1 MTGFFDNA
9 KGGGGAPTANLKAI
23 GDFVHGEVV
32 DFFEKDYVPF
42 GKTDP
47 ELNKDGTK
55 RQQLVVIVQTTN
67 RNWAGVSKIP
77 TNDDGSMKDPSTDDG
92 KRAVYVPERSNIQYA
107 IGRALSAAKADFEK
121 GGTLGVKIANLEDTG
136 KGNPLKVHEAV
147 YTAPAANA
155 AFFAAQAAAPAQT
168 PAPVAQEQAQA
179 PAPANAQPA
188 AQAPA
193 PAAQPAAP
201 AAPAQD
207 PWATPAQPAAP
218 AQATP
223 AVDPWGGN
231 AAPATPA
238 PF

>member
-32 DFFEKDYVPF
+32 DFYEKDYVPF

-47 ELNKDGTK
+47 EKNKDGST
-55 RQQLVVIVQTTN
+55 RQQLVVIVQTEN
-67 RNWAGVSKIP
+67 RNWAGVSKVP

-92 KRAVYVPERSNIQYA
+92 KRAIYVPDRSNIQFA

-121 GGTLGVKIANLEDTG
+121 GGKLGVKIANLEDTG
-136 KGNPLKVHEAV
+136 KGNPLKIHEAV
-147 YTAPAANA
+147 YTAPVAGAQFFGGTQQQAPAQAAPQTPSNPAYEAPA
-155 AFFAAQAAAPAQT
+155 APAQPAAAPA
-168 PAPVAQEQAQA
+168 PAQA
-179 PAPANAQPA
+179 APPAQDPW
-188 AQAPA
+188 
-193 PAAQPAAP
+193 AAQPAAP
-201 AAPAQD
+201 APS
-207 PWATPAQPAAP
+207 TPA
-218 AQATP
+218 

>member
-1 MTGFFDNA
+1 MTDFFSNI
-9 KGGGGAPTANLKAI
+9 GGGGAPTANLKAI

-47 ELNKDGTK
+47 EKNKDGSN
-55 RQQLVVIVQTTN
+55 RQQLVVIVQTAN

-77 TNDDGSMKDPSTDDG
+77 DVDSTDPSKGKKDPSLDDG

-107 IGRALSAAKADFEK
+107 IGRALTAAGAGFEK

-147 YTAPAANA
+147 YTPPAAGA
-155 AFFAAQAAAPAQT
+155 AFFGSEAPAQT

-179 PAPANAQPA
+179 PAPAPA
-188 AQAPA
+188 APAPQAAPA
-193 PAAQPAAP
+193 PAAQPA
-201 AAPAQD
+201 
-207 PWATPAQPAAP
+207 
-218 AQATP
+218 
-223 AVDPWGGN
+223 VDPWGGS
-231 AAPATPA
+231 ATPATPP

>member
-32 DFFEKDYVPF
+32 DFYEKDYVPF

-47 ELNKDGTK
+47 EKNKDGST
-55 RQQLVVIVQTTN
+55 RQQLVVIVQTAN
-67 RNWAGVSKIP
+67 RNWAGVSKLP
-77 TNDDGSMKDPSTDDG
+77 TNDDGSVKDPSTDDG
-92 KRAVYVPERSNIQYA
+92 KRAVYVPDRSNIQFA
-107 IGRALSAAKADFEK
+107 IGRALSAAKSDFEK

-147 YTAPAANA
+147 YTAPVAGA
-155 AFFAAQAAAPAQT
+155 AFFNGAAEAQAPAAAPA
-168 PAPVAQEQAQA
+168 AQA
-179 PAPANAQPA
+179 PVVNEQPA